1 MKKIAIGTDARLS
14 NDMLNTAITSGLLST
29 GCDVVDVGLV
39 PTPTLQYTVKEKDF
53 DSGVIITASHNP
65 PHFNGIKGVASDGTE
80 FSKDVEEAI
89 EKIYFEKNFSLANW
103 GDVGKHST
111 WDGSIDLYI
120 NGILSTVDIDLIR
133 KQQFH
138 VVLDCGNGAGCV
150 VTPILL
156 EKLGWNFKIGD
167 DVEKKYLFGPIKMWS
182 SPWNKSPLNFKKIY
196 SRLDYKTGISISYFP
211 GFYLCNYLYFWALY
225 LSKKQYPVI
234 FIHIPDTG
242 DRSEIVNRFKKI
254 VGIITELYLMRD
266 SDV

>member
-1 MKKIAIGTDARLS
+1 MIILTGFDSYGKYTINFSSEVVREFPFEYRGFQIVKKIIPVS
-14 NDMLNTAITSGLLST
+14 WSQSIIIYKKLLSKI
-29 GCDVVDVGLV
+29 DKKPNLV
-39 PTPTLQYTVKEKDF
+39 
-53 DSGVIITASHNP
+53 
-65 PHFNGIKGVASDGTE
+65 
-80 FSKDVEEAI
+80 
-89 EKIYFEKNFSLANW
+89 
-103 GDVGKHST
+103 
-111 WDGSIDLYI
+111 
-120 NGILSTVDIDLIR
+120 ILSGI
-133 KQQFH
+133 H
-138 VVLDCGNGAGCV
+138 SGNK
-150 VTPILL
+150 ILL